1 MKAKV
6 NVAGHALHPM
16 LVVFPLGLL
25 ATSVVW
31 DIFYLATKNGIWG
44 VVSYWSIV
52 AGVVGGLLAAV
63 PGFIDWWGIP
73 KNTRARVVGA
83 YHMALNLV
91 VVGLFIVTILA
102 RSAAPEGYAFVGVGR
117 MIFGWIGVAVALVSS
132 WLGGELIETLGMA
145 VRDDAN
151 LNAPSPL
158 SRDRGRGTPGRTTS
172 QYPIRH
178 QA

>member
-1 MKAKV
+1 
-6 NVAGHALHPM
+6 M

-31 DIFYLATKNGIWG
+31 DIFYLATGNGIWG
-44 VVSYWSIV
+44 VVSFWTIV
-52 AGVVGGLLAAV
+52 AGVIGGLLAAI
-63 PGFIDWWGIP
+63 PGFIDWLGIP
-73 KNTRARVVGA
+73 KNTRARTVGA

-91 VVGLFIVTILA
+91 VVGLFVITIAA
-102 RSAAPEGYAFVGVGR
+102 RWAAPEGYAFVGAGR
-117 MIFGWIGVAVALVSS
+117 MIFGWLGVALALVSS

-151 LNAPSPL
+151 LNAPSAL
-158 SRDRGRGTPGRTTS
+158 RRDNGRAAPRRTAS

-178 QA
+178 EA